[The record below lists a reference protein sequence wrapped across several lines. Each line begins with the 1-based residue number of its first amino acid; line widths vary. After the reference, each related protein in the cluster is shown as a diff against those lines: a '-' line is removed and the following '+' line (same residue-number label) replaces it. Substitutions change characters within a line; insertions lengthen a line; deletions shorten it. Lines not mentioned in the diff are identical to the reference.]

1 VNQWTFFSFVY
12 QSIDTAFLGAVQT
25 NVSAFIAAL
34 QMPALLLTTVYIALE
49 ATKILYGDG
58 GANPMLAFVKIC
70 ARASI
75 MLGLLG
81 AANYTSLFVQLALQT
96 LPTEMMTVFGG
107 ATGTGITS
115 PQGVFDA
122 FLQSGWVSV
131 VEVWKNIGW
140 SPKAILA
147 ALMAAML
154 FAIGSVCVC
163 IGFIIYL
170 ASHIMLGLAVIV
182 GPLFVVFV
190 LLPQTASLFAS
201 WLTTLLSLV
210 LTQTMISILLA
221 VLRDTAQQILNQI
234 VAISGTA
241 SGSAGE
247 YANDLGAQ
255 IHLYDEMVLLY
266 FIIGGLSAAMPVLAG
281 TLARSAAPG
290 IASFAGAVQGAVG
303 TAARQ
308 GVAMAARVGPATS
321 SGLPSNGAAGLR
333 SIRPVGKAVG

>member
-1 VNQWTFFSFVY
+1 
-12 QSIDTAFLGAVQT
+12 
-25 NVSAFIAAL
+25 
-34 QMPALLLTTVYIALE
+34 
-49 ATKILYGDG
+49 
-58 GANPMLAFVKIC
+58 
-70 ARASI
+70 
-75 MLGLLG
+75 
-81 AANYTSLFVQLALQT
+81 
-96 LPTEMMTVFGG
+96 
-107 ATGTGITS
+107 
-115 PQGVFDA
+115 
-122 FLQSGWVSV
+122 
-131 VEVWKNIGW
+131 
-140 SPKAILA
+140 
-147 ALMAAML
+147 
-154 FAIGSVCVC
+154 
-163 IGFIIYL
+163 
-170 ASHIMLGLAVIV
+170 
-182 GPLFVVFV
+182 
-190 LLPQTASLFAS
+190 
-201 WLTTLLSLV
+201 
-210 LTQTMISILLA
+210 MISILLA